1 MGTLMELSW
10 WPAGRDTC
18 AFQHP
23 GPRRRPEVSAAPC
36 VTGPPPSLE
45 PLLPKGFRPWTSLA
59 WGSMALTPSPE
70 EALPLGSRW
79 ACLCPCEARAASC
92 KEKAEKSRIQL
103 KVLIEDFL
111 CSAPSVTP

>member
-23 GPRRRPEVSAAPC
+23 GPRRRPEVSAAPVC
-36 VTGPPPSLE
+36 DCPPPSLE
-45 PLLPKGFRPWTSLA
+45 PLPPKGFRPWTSLA

-79 ACLCPCEARAASC
+79 ACLCPCEASAASC